1 MIIGISG
8 KKQSGKDTV
17 CKIIQYLM
25 MKKNIEKEGMR
36 VKDAGYTKSSPTF
49 SFDIFCNWSDDDRQ
63 QYSHWQRKLFA
74 DKLKDIVCLLINCTR
89 EQLEDNVFKET
100 PLGEE
105 WRRWRFINNMGI
117 VPMHFYELFI
127 SKDEITKFLSHNKI
141 HHMKII
147 DEVLTP
153 RLLLQLI
160 GTEAGRNIIHPNI
173 WVNALM
179 SEYKP
184 IGGYGQA
191 RLTKGGIVPANP
203 KFETI
208 DVYPNWIITDVRF
221 PNELKTTEDKG
232 GIVIRV
238 INPRII
244 STDTHLSET
253 ALDNHTFGT
262 TLTNDDT
269 IETLINKTRR
279 ILEIHKLL

>member
-1 MIIGISG
+1 MIIGLSG
-8 KKQSGKDTV
+8 KKQAGKNTV
-17 CKIIQYLM
+17 AKIINFLLTGGLDTYDSFEGFSEYYQDGFTG
-25 MKKNIEKEGMR
+25 EKQFPYKE
-36 VKDAGYTKSSPTF
+36 
-49 SFDIFCNWSDDDRQ
+49 
-63 QYSHWQRKLFA
+63 KLFA

-105 WRRWRFINNMGI
+105 WRVFYFIAIFSDKSKSINPRITRLYLSEEEAWSSDNNYACYKGAETMYKL
-117 VPMHFYELFI
+117 VNEL
-127 SKDEITKFLSHNKI
+127 
-141 HHMKII
+141 
-147 DEVLTP
+147 LTP
-153 RLLLQLI
+153 RKLLQLI
-160 GTEAGRNIIHPNI
+160 GTEAGRNTIHPNI
-173 WVNALM
+173 WVNTLM

-208 DVYPNWIITDVRF
+208 DVYSNWIITDVRF
-221 PNELKTTEDKG
+221 PNELKAIEEEG
-232 GIVIRV
+232 GLVIR
-238 INPRII
+238 INNPRII
-244 STDTHLSET
+244 STDTHFSET